1 MRLLALCLLPAFAA
15 VVTGATPT
23 PRVTRWRIAVLVGT
37 AAVHLGLTIALWT
50 GPAESAA
57 NGWFGD
63 DALGLLVLT
72 LVSVL
77 FFVTAVYAVGYL
89 QRATPRGGRAFVSGL
104 LGFLAAMTVV
114 SLSQHLAML
123 WVGLEATT
131 FAVAPLIFHRHDR
144 RSLEAVWKY
153 LVISSVGIALALL
166 GIFFL
171 ASAQHGVPGDPL
183 IIGDLVAHARQLQP
197 MWLRAAFVFLLVG
210 FGTKMGLAPMHT
222 WKPDTYGEAPA
233 LVGGLM
239 AGALTS
245 CAFLGV
251 ARITEVAMAAGLG
264 PFVQPILLGF
274 GLLSLATAAVFVIG
288 QGDLKR
294 LLAYSSVEHMGLL
307 VLGLG
312 LGGVGAYGTVLH
324 LVNNGLTKGWL
335 FLVAGNVV
343 LATGASTA
351 AGNRGLI
358 RTLPVSGVLLVAG
371 LFAVT
376 GSPPFGLFLSE
387 FTILRAAV
395 DGGHVWIAIATLLL
409 LAVIFVGMAVLILKM
424 ALGEP
429 DANVPVV
436 RESPWLVAGPIAL
449 ASAVLLLGLYIP
461 APLQAALTHAAAAL
475 GGSAP

>member
-1 MRLLALCLLPAFAA
+1 MRLVALWLLPALAA
-15 VVTGATPT
+15 ALTALARS
-23 PRVTRWRIAVLVGT
+23 PRVTRWRVGLLVGT
-37 AAVHLGLTIALWT
+37 AAVHLALTATLWA
-50 GPAESAA
+50 GPPESAIH
-57 NGWFGD
+57 GWFGD
-63 DALGLLVLT
+63 DALGLIVLT
-72 LVSVL
+72 LTSVL
-77 FFVTAVYAVGYL
+77 FFATAIYTVGYL
-89 QRATPRGGRAFVSGL
+89 RLATPRGGRVFAAGL
-104 LGFLAAMTVV
+104 LGFLAATTVV
-114 SLSQHLAML
+114 ALSQHLAML

-131 FAVAPLIFHRHDR
+131 FTVAPLIFHRHDR

-171 ASAQHGVPGDPL
+171 ANAQHGAGGDPL
-183 IIGDLVAHARQLQP
+183 ILRDLVAHARELQP
-197 MWLRAAFVFLLVG
+197 AWLRAAFLFLLVG

-222 WKPDTYGEAPA
+222 WKPDAYGEAPA

-251 ARITEVAMAAGLG
+251 ARITQVSVAAGLG
-264 PFVQPILLGF
+264 PFVQPVLIGF
-274 GLLSLATAAVFVIG
+274 GLLSLAVAAVFVIG

-312 LGGVGAYGTVLH
+312 LGGVGAYGSVLH
-324 LVNNGLTKGWL
+324 LLNNGLAKGWL

-343 LATGASTA
+343 LATGTSAS

-358 RTLPVSGVLLVAG
+358 RTLPISGVLLVAG

-387 FTILRAAV
+387 FTIIRAAV
-395 DGGHVWIAIATLLL
+395 DGGHWWIAVVTLLL
-409 LAVIFVGMAVLILKM
+409 LAVIFVGMAVVILNM

-429 DANVPVV
+429 DPRVPAV
-436 RESPWLVAGPIAL
+436 RESPWLVAGPIGL
-449 ASAVLLLGLYIP
+449 AGAVLLLGLYIP
-461 APLQAALTHAAAAL
+461 APLQHALVRAAAAL
-475 GGSAP
+475 GGTAP